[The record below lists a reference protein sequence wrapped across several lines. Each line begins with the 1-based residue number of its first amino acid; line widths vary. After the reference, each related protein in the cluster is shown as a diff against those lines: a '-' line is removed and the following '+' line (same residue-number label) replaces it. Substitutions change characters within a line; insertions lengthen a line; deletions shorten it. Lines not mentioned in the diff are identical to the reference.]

1 MTLQSRKSQTNRD
14 VLVSVSVV
22 WKVVRLLCWGHR
34 VTHACL
40 PPFLCWRGS
49 QESQPRALG
58 GTRTYSL
65 DLSFP
70 SPALWPVQPV
80 PNLPSHV
87 APARRSDDSPPARGE
102 ASQRPVHQRRES
114 KFPASLPR
122 LPSQGKRRRT
132 QHWAPSG
139 AGIFCTPW
147 RLHRTSWDGRKRAGA
162 PGSRG
167 SGASAWV
174 IVSGQICQANNSS
187 AAQPAGDGFVTH
199 IHSRSEPRAQMK
211 AGHPRGAPSHP

>member
-70 SPALWPVQPV
+70 SPALWPVHPQSQTSPPTWPPRGALTTARQPAV
-80 PNLPSHV
+80 RPARGPSISAEKANSRPRCQGYRPRKEETNSALGPLGRRHLLHSLAAPSHVLGWKKACRRPGVQGFGGICLGNRVRANLPS
-87 APARRSDDSPPARGE
+87 
-102 ASQRPVHQRRES
+102 
-114 KFPASLPR
+114 K
-122 LPSQGKRRRT
+122 
-132 QHWAPSG
+132 
-139 AGIFCTPW
+139 
-147 RLHRTSWDGRKRAGA
+147 
-162 PGSRG
+162 
-167 SGASAWV
+167 
-174 IVSGQICQANNSS
+174 
-187 AAQPAGDGFVTH
+187 
-199 IHSRSEPRAQMK
+199 
-211 AGHPRGAPSHP
+211 

>member
-1 MTLQSRKSQTNRD
+1 MPPTLS
-14 VLVSVSVV
+14 
-22 WKVVRLLCWGHR
+22 LLAWEPG
-34 VTHACL
+34 VTATGPGGGPEPTALTFPFPPPHSGLCSLSPKPPPHA
-40 PPFLCWRGS
+40 
-49 QESQPRALG
+49 
-58 GTRTYSL
+58 
-65 DLSFP
+65 
-70 SPALWPVQPV
+70 
-80 PNLPSHV
+80 
-87 APARRSDDSPPARGE
+87 APARRSDDSPPAHGE

-139 AGIFCTPW
+139 TGIFCTPW

>member
-1 MTLQSRKSQTNRD
+1 MHASHPFSAGVGARSHSHGPWGGPEPTALTFPFPPPHSG
-14 VLVSVSVV
+14 
-22 WKVVRLLCWGHR
+22 LCILSPKPPP
-34 VTHACL
+34 HA
-40 PPFLCWRGS
+40 
-49 QESQPRALG
+49 
-58 GTRTYSL
+58 
-65 DLSFP
+65 
-70 SPALWPVQPV
+70 
-80 PNLPSHV
+80 

-187 AAQPAGDGFVTH
+187 AAQPAGDGSVTH
-199 IHSRSEPRAQMK
+199 IHSRSEPRTQMK

>member
-70 SPALWPVQPV
+70 SPALWPVHPQSQTSPPTWPPRGALTTARQPAV
-80 PNLPSHV
+80 
-87 APARRSDDSPPARGE
+87 RPARGPSISAE
-102 ASQRPVHQRRES
+102 KANSRPRCQGYRVKERGDELSTGPPRA
-114 KFPASLPR
+114 PASSALP
-122 LPSQGKRRRT
+122 G
-132 QHWAPSG
+132 
-139 AGIFCTPW
+139 
-147 RLHRTSWDGRKRAGA
+147 
-162 PGSRG
+162 GSIARVG
-167 SGASAWV
+167 MEESV
-174 IVSGQICQANNSS
+174 QA
-187 AAQPAGDGFVTH
+187 
-199 IHSRSEPRAQMK
+199 
-211 AGHPRGAPSHP
+211 PRGPGVRGHLSG